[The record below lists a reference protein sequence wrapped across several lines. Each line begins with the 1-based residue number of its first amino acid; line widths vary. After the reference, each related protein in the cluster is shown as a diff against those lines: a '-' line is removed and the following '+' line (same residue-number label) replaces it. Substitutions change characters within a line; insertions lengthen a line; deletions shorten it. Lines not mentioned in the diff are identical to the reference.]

1 MSTLLLV
8 RHAQASF
15 LEDDYDRLSAHGEQ
29 QAIQLGDHWA
39 ANGISFGEVVTGP
52 RQRHRRTAELVGQS
66 LKNAG
71 LDWPEP
77 TIAPEWDE
85 HQVDR
90 LLIDHALSLS
100 EQYPNLKPL
109 VDAAQSDG
117 TPQERARRFQRLFE
131 ATAQLWL
138 TNAATGPG
146 VETWGTFRDRIR
158 SGLRKIVA
166 RPGSGRRVAV
176 FTSVGAVTVALQHAM
191 GCDDQTALATGWRVW
206 NCSVTEFAF
215 SGDRFTLDR
224 FNALP
229 HLPNPDDWTYR

>member
-15 LEDDYDRLSAHGEQ
+15 LEDDYDKLSDHGEH
-29 QAIQLGDHWA
+29 QAIRLGEHLA
-39 ANGISFGEVVTGP
+39 ASGVTFEEVVIGP
-52 RQRHRRTAELVGQS
+52 RRRHHRTAELVGQT
-66 LKNAG
+66 LRAAG

-77 TIAPEWDE
+77 QAAPDWDE

-90 LLIDHALSLS
+90 LMLEQASMLGEQHPGLRPLI
-100 EQYPNLKPL
+100 
-109 VDAAQSDG
+109 DAAQSPG
-117 TPQERARRFQRLFE
+117 TPQQRARRFQQLFE
-131 ATAQLWL
+131 ATARLWL
-138 TNAATGPG
+138 TNAATDPG
-146 VETWGTFRDRIR
+146 IETWGEFRDRVHR
-158 SGLRKIVA
+158 GLHAIVT

-206 NCSVTEFAF
+206 NCSLTEFAF

>member
-15 LEDDYDRLSAHGEQ
+15 LEDDYDKLSAHGEH
-29 QAIQLGDHWA
+29 QARCLGEHLA
-39 ANGISFGEVVTGP
+39 AYGITFEEVVTGP

-66 LKNAG
+66 MQKAG
-71 LDWPEP
+71 LVWPEP
-77 TIAPEWDE
+77 VAVSDWDE

-90 LLIDHALSLS
+90 LMLGYDSALAEQDLS
-100 EQYPNLKPL
+100 LKPL
-109 VDAAQSDG
+109 IDAAQSPG
-117 TPQERARRFQRLFE
+117 TLQQRARRFQRLFE
-131 ATAQLWL
+131 ATARLWL
-138 TNAATGPG
+138 TNATVVPG
-146 VETWGTFRDRIR
+146 IETWGEFRDRVHRGLHAIVSR
-158 SGLRKIVA
+158 SGN
-166 RPGSGRRVAV
+166 GRRVAV

-224 FNALP
+224 FNTLP